1 MAERKSQLDALAF
14 DIQFL
19 ISEHAQ
25 DLSPQQNRQMLRLLN
40 ELQRSFQDLVEE
52 TTAQGDALRDR
63 LQQME
68 QAAQVKVRLN
78 QRLGSVGP
86 WDVLCLWVFWPDSIC
101 HDSRS
106 LRLPILIGPGQF
118 GSDPGDSCFDC
129 LSCCV
134 FGFMYACERICV
146 FTCVCVRI
154 FPSSV
159 H

>member
-1 MAERKSQLDALAF
+1 MAGRKPQLDALAF
-14 DIQFL
+14 DVQFF

-52 TTAQGDALRDR
+52 TTAQGDALRNR

-86 WDVLCLWVFWPDSIC
+86 WDCPLSLGFLARHHLSWFQEPAFTSFDWSRPVWFWST
-101 HDSRS
+101 RQ
-106 LRLPILIGPGQF
+106 LF
-118 GSDPGDSCFDC
+118 
-129 LSCCV
+129 
-134 FGFMYACERICV
+134 
-146 FTCVCVRI
+146 
-154 FPSSV
+154 
-159 H
+159 